1 MWLGDADACGVAGEC
16 FCQWWKQAPVAHI
29 LTKGAADG
37 SIGADGF
44 GAGAEFVFFPRLDKL
59 FDDGWS
65 GSNVGSS
72 SVERTTLAVG
82 NCAGE
87 GDVSW

>member
-1 MWLGDADACGVAGEC
+1 M
-16 FCQWWKQAPVAHI
+16 QAPVAHI

-37 SIGADGF
+37 SISSFGADGF
-44 GAGAEFVFFPRLDKL
+44 GAEFVFFPRLDKL